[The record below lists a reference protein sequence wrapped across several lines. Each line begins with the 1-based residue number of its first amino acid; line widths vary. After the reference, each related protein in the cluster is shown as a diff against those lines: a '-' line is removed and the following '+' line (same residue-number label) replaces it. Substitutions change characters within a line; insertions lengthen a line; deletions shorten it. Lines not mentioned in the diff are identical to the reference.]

1 MKRNIQVSKTYRSG
15 NKICDNLCFEFPVLS
30 LVSLAHV
37 RLATSA
43 QRISGLHVFLGFEVK
58 LTLKKVLKKQGP
70 GKSLKST

>member
-1 MKRNIQVSKTYRSG
+1 
-15 NKICDNLCFEFPVLS
+15 VLS

-70 GKSLKST
+70 GKSLKSTSIFGMKKCMNPELNCFHALQ